1 MLVKKDTVVTTNDK
15 KADEINGM
23 VRVEEVMAED
33 VCVEDVKAEDV
44 CVEDVR
50 TDDVRADDMM
60 AEDMRVESV
69 RAESEME
76 TAQDKE
82 EVNRED
88 EGDIT
93 DTVRKDFEENTAHD
107 ECMLKVSILD
117 IV

>member
-1 MLVKKDTVVTTNDK
+1 MVKKDAVDIVKEK
-15 KADEINGM
+15 KADEITDV
-23 VRVEEVMAED
+23 VREEKLMAEK
-33 VCVEDVKAEDV
+33 VREEDVKADDV

>member
-1 MLVKKDTVVTTNDK
+1 MVKKDAVDIVKEK
-15 KADEINGM
+15 KADEITDV
-23 VRVEEVMAED
+23 VREEKLMAEK
-33 VCVEDVKAEDV
+33 VREEDVKADDV

-82 EVNRED
+82 EVNQED

-93 DTVRKDFEENTAHD
+93 DTVCKDCEENTAHD
-107 ECMLKVSILD
+107 ECMLKVSKLD